1 MELRGARG
9 RPGTGWW
16 PPSTGT
22 MPPWPTRLS
31 TAGTAPRGMAGK
43 GPGAGRPPGEGF
55 VNDPLRGGLY
65 PGTGDPVPPCIGP
78 GVRIIGVPERS
89 GRKEVPPDISERAF
103 DPAFRPGPIRLAGP
117 GRGAVT
123 VQRRDG
129 RTAVGD
135 DAGILL
141 HDHRGLH
148 AVMGNFPRRAAHRA
162 RCRDMTAHNRSRV
175 PAGHGPTP
183 EPA

>member
-1 MELRGARG
+1 MRVPSSGMRVPSTWFRASAARS
-9 RPGTGWW
+9 RAVPGTGWW
-16 PPSTGT
+16 PPSAGT

-31 TAGTAPRGMAGK
+31 TAGTAPRGMAGE
-43 GPGAGRPPGEGF
+43 GPGAGHPPGEGF

-89 GRKEVPPDISERAF
+89 GRKEVPPEISERAF

-117 GRGAVT
+117 ARGAVT

-141 HDHRGLH
+141 
-148 AVMGNFPRRAAHRA
+148 PAHRA
-162 RCRDMTAHNRSRV
+162 RCRDMTAHHRSRA